1 MSIGLDLERFDNFKD
16 ADFRSLEILSPT
28 NIKTTFALQDAGR
41 AFDWITITL
50 EFNDVFDAALVAN
63 EQIALVDM
71 TEGITLTFDEGFSFQ
86 VNNATFFIKAK
97 TLKFEEGS
105 F

>member
-1 MSIGLDLERFDNFKD
+1 MQRFENFKD

-41 AFDWITITL
+41 GFDWITITL
-50 EFNDVFDAALVAN
+50 EFNDVIDALLVADD
-63 EQIALVDM
+63 QVSYVDM
-71 TEGITLTFDEGFSFQ
+71 SEGAILDYDDSFSFH
-86 VNNATFFIKAK
+86 VNNATFFIKSK
-97 TLKFEEGS
+97 TLKYQEGS